1 VTGARSLAL
10 ALGAAACSGGAGGTD
25 AAPADAGAV
34 RAPPCPIA
42 PGRTYTMQEYG
53 FHPPGMGF
61 DLDGDGTVD
70 NELGFLAP
78 IANQV
83 IGEALDSG
91 LTRYLFDIGGW
102 DGAPADDAEVTMV
115 SYAGIDADEPPD
127 ITNDFGG
134 QGEFYVGGR
143 DFDVDCNPLNPS
155 RTGSVAGR
163 VVYITADRWGL
174 FVNNVGTVEFAK
186 VVLEFTLAEDLVTA
200 TGELGAVMTICG
212 LSRAYQPQ
220 IGAGTFLDLVLA
232 TDRDADI
239 DVDGDGLEVLDYAGG
254 VVTAC
259 TDGDGTVLPG
269 PACICDPRIADGF
282 SLGVYARGVV
292 CNIAGFLDV
301 D

>member
-1 VTGARSLAL
+1 MRGAAAVLAL
-10 ALGAAACSGGAGGTD
+10 AAAACSGGGGGSD
-25 AAPADAGAV
+25 AAPADGGVV

-42 PGRTYTMQEYG
+42 PGRTFTMEEYG

-61 DLDGDGTVD
+61 DLDGDGTID

-83 IGEALDSG
+83 IGDALDSG

-102 DGAPADDAEVTMV
+102 DGAPGDDPEVTMV
-115 SYAGIDADEPPD
+115 SYSGIDADEPPD
-127 ITNDFGG
+127 ITNDFTGDG
-134 QGEFYVGGR
+134 AFYVGGQ
-143 DFDVDCNPLNPS
+143 DFDVECNPLNPS
-155 RTGSVAGR
+155 RTGSVTNR
-163 VVYITADRWGL
+163 LVTITADRWGL
-174 FVNNVGTVEFAK
+174 FVNNVGTVEFAG
-186 VVLEFTLAEDLVTA
+186 VNLEFQLGEDLTTA

-239 DVDGDGLEVLDYAGG
+239 DVDGDGLELVDYTGG
-254 VVTAC
+254 AVTGC
-259 TDGDGTVLPG
+259 VDGDGTVLPDPG
-269 PACICDPRIADGF
+269 CICDPRIADGY
-282 SLGVYARGVV
+282 SLGVYARGVT
-292 CNIAGFLDV
+292 CQIAGFLDV